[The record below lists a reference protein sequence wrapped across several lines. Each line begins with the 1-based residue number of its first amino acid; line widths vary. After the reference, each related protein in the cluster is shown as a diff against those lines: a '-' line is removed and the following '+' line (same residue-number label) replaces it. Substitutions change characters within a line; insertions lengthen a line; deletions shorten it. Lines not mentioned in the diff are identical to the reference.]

1 MVMVDKSLPPAVS
14 ASETY
19 AEVVSSLKPEQF
31 TPTVK
36 SVVENA
42 LLDVAGLCV
51 ASRKTDYIRAVLS
64 AWDGKGK
71 CTALGHTGLMDSAG
85 AAVVNG
91 TAAHGEDYDDTFEG
105 TPVHA
110 GAVIIPAVLAACEQ
124 YGRSGGDALCGVVAG
139 MELMCR
145 LAVVA
150 PTAIHRGGFHPTA
163 VIGAL
168 GAAVGVGVAL
178 GHSPKQLTDAM
189 GVAGSMASGIIEYL
203 AEGTWTKR
211 IHPGWAAQSGLRAA
225 LLGKHGFTGPRTV
238 LEGKHGFFFAF
249 GVPGIKPD
257 FTRVTEALGETWQME
272 KIAFKPYACGTM
284 LQPFID
290 CAIRLAREGLDYRDI
305 THVLCNVGEGTVH
318 RLWEPSSE
326 KKHPTTPYSAK
337 FSGPFCVAVGLVD
350 RAAGL
355 NQFTEAKISDPD
367 ILALTEKV
375 EYRIDPEDE
384 YPRNYSGHVRAT
396 LKDGSIRETRQ
407 PHLRGGVREPLDR
420 SELVDKFQANLTFG
434 GISLKHSGKIE
445 DALSGLFD
453 APDMSPLAACR
464 LNE

>member
-1 MVMVDKSLPPAVS
+1 MAMVDKSLRPAVS

-19 AEVVSSLKPEQF
+19 AETVSSLKSHKIP
-31 TPTVK
+31 PTVRT
-36 SVVENA
+36 VVESA
-42 LLDVAGLCV
+42 LLDVAGLCM
-51 ASRKTDYIRAVLS
+51 AARNTDYVRTVLS

-71 CTALGHTGLMDSAG
+71 CTALGHAGSMDAAG

-110 GAVIIPAVLAACEQ
+110 GAVIIPAVLAACER
-124 YGRSGGDALCGVVAG
+124 YDRSGGDALCGIVAG

-145 LAVVA
+145 LALVA

-168 GAAVGVGVAL
+168 GAAAGVGVAL
-178 GHSPKQLTDAM
+178 KLSPKQLTDAM

-211 IHPGWAAQSGLRAA
+211 IHPGWAAQSGLRTA
-225 LLGKHGFTGPRTV
+225 LLGKNGFSGPRTV
-238 LEGKHGFFFAF
+238 LEGEHGFFFAF
-249 GVPGIKPD
+249 GVPEIKPD
-257 FTRVTEALGETWQME
+257 FTRVTEALGETWQMK

-290 CAIRLAREGLDYRDI
+290 CAVRLAREGLDHQDAVHI
-305 THVLCNVGEGTVH
+305 SCNVGEGTVH

-326 KKHPTTPYSAK
+326 KKYPTTPYSAK

-355 NQFTEAKISDPD
+355 TQFTHEKISDPD
-367 ILALTEKV
+367 ILTLAEKV

-384 YPRNYSGHVRAT
+384 YPRNYSGHVRVT
-396 LKDGSIRETRQ
+396 LIGGSVRETRQ

-420 SELVDKFQANLTFG
+420 SELVDKFRANIAFG
-434 GISLKHSGKIE
+434 GISEKQAKAIE

-453 APDMSPLAACR
+453 APDMSLLTACR
-464 LNE
+464 LEE

>member
-1 MVMVDKSLPPAVS
+1 MVDKSLQPTVS
-14 ASETY
+14 VSETY
-19 AEVVSSLKPEQF
+19 AEAISSLKPDQIP
-31 TPTVK
+31 PTVK
-36 SVVENA
+36 TVVESA

-51 ASRKTDYIRAVLS
+51 ASRKTDYIRAILS

-71 CTALGHTGLMDSAG
+71 CTALGHTGSMDAAG

-110 GAVIIPAVLAACEQ
+110 GAVIIPAVLAACER
-124 YGRSGGDALCGVVAG
+124 YARSGGDALCGIVAG

-211 IHPGWAAQSGLRAA
+211 IHPGWAAQSGLHAA
-225 LLGKHGFTGPRTV
+225 LLGKHGFSGPRTV
-238 LEGKHGFFFAF
+238 LEGEHGFFFAF
-249 GVPGIKPD
+249 GVPDIRPD

-290 CAIRLAREGLDYRDI
+290 CAISLAREGLDYRDI

-396 LKDGSIRETRQ
+396 VKGGSVRETIQ

-420 SELVDKFQANLTFG
+420 NELVDKFRANLTFG
-434 GISLKHSGKIE
+434 GISQKHAGEIE

-453 APDMSPLAACR
+453 APDMSPLTICR
-464 LNE
+464 GES